1 MTCRLAV
8 DAGDREL
15 APFPAFWPAS
25 WPQFDGG
32 AWRVVRCRPRGRG
45 RGLAGLSYSQR
56 TRLATMGALPP
67 RLARGSPRPAKSARK
82 SVSRSLANSSSDG
95 RSGSARRRR
104 QAASVRAA
112 SSGPPLGA
120 PFAVDSSWDGG
131 NCTAGSATCCPFV
144 GCAGLR
150 CRRRVDVV
158 GSDSRSLATSVG
170 ADVWGLDGRSTRSVR
185 RR

>member
-15 APFPAFWPAS
+15 APFPAFCPAS

-95 RSGSARRRR
+95 RSGRARSRR
-104 QAASVRAA
+104 QAASERAA

-120 PFAVDSSWDGG
+120 PLAADSSVDGG
-131 NCTAGSATCCPFV
+131 NCTAGSATWCPVV
-144 GCAGLR
+144 GCASL
-150 CRRRVDVV
+150 RRRRRMDVV
-158 GSDSRSLATSVG
+158 ESDSGSLAASVG
-170 ADVWGLDGRSTRSVR
+170 TELRSLDGRSTRSVR